1 MGESARLYRWA
12 GESQR
17 RGWCATA
24 QRPTATRRRHDT
36 LRGVKPEPSL
46 LDETDDEAEAAAD
59 AEGLAD
65 IEAGRVVPHE
75 DVARWLDTWG
85 TPDETPPPAS
95 WRK

>member
-1 MGESARLYRWA
+1 M
-12 GESQR
+12 
-17 RGWCATA
+17 
-24 QRPTATRRRHDT
+24 
-36 LRGVKPEPSL
+36 RGVKPEPSL